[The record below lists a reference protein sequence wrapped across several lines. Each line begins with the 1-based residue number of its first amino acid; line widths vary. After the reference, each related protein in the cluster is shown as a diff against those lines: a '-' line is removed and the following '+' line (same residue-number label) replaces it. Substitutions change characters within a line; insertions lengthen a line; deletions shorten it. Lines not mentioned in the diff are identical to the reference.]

1 MLHLLL
7 MPTIVSGQPQSNPR
21 EGWAVLL
28 EMDDYP
34 GTGSDLPTGFSDL
47 HKWQSIL
54 TTLGWQTHHIQLY
67 QDSLTRAVGEAAL
80 YFLAL
85 NADANDVILF
95 YIFAHG
101 NFIQNEMEWSDWFPT
116 AWLNLASQE
125 KLLVVSACGSEAII
139 EPVKTDSAGH
149 VLLASARSGEYS
161 WAGLSEERLPIIGDI
176 FNHFL
181 TNALVNNSADLN
193 ADGEVVVEEAFEFA
207 LPLTR
212 EYVSSVVFP
221 AFPYY
226 AAMCNNIAPTPVMD
240 DGYTGNLSLRVEL
253 GDQPI
258 TPCLILPPE
267 LLLVVVIVTICATVI
282 VVGLYIRRRL

>member
-161 WAGLSEERLPIIGDI
+161 WAGLPEERLPIIGDI

-181 TNALVNNSADLN
+181 TNALVNNLADLN

-240 DGYTGNLSLRVEL
+240 DGYTGNLSLQVEL
-253 GDQPI
+253 GDPPI
-258 TPCLILPPE
+258 TPSLILPPE